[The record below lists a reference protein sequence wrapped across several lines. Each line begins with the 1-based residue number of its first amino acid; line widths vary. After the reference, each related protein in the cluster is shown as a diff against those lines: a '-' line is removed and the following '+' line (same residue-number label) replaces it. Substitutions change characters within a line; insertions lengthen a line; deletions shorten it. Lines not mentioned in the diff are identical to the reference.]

1 MVTPADSIDFDPA
14 LHEAL
19 IAAQRWLEEQQL
31 EDGSWA
37 GILESNACIEAEW
50 LLAFHLL
57 GYEFPDSGGLIRGI
71 LDRQR
76 QDGSWETYHDA
87 ADGDINATVEC
98 YAALRASGFDAA
110 DERLERARAWIV
122 GHGGL
127 SNTRVFTRYWLAM
140 LGEWPW
146 EQTPNLPPEVIHI
159 PSWFPVNIYSLACWA
174 RATLVPLCVLSAR
187 RFAKP
192 LPEDRRLDELFPDG
206 RQAMDYRLPK
216 RTGIFSWGRFF
227 LVADR
232 VLNIYQRLG
241 ITLGRASSIQRCLEW
256 IVQHQDADG
265 AWGGIQPP
273 WIYGLLALHAEG
285 YPLTQPTM
293 QKGLAALDTHWSYKR
308 GNGTRI
314 QASESSVWDTIL
326 SLLAMLD
333 SGRDY
338 SDSASIQRAVSWVL
352 DQQVLVPGDWS
363 VNVKGVQPGGWAFER
378 ANVHYPDVDD
388 TAVALLVLAR
398 LRGQFED
405 PERLDRAIERGADWM
420 IGMQSSNGGWAAFDK
435 DNDLDIITSIPFC
448 DFGEA
453 LDPPSADVT
462 AHALEALGA
471 LGRDSNDPVIKRGLR
486 FLYSEQ
492 EPSGSWF
499 GRWGVNH
506 IYGTA
511 AVLTALRAVGEDMNS
526 EPVRRAVVWLASLQN
541 RDGGWGE
548 SCASYMDTASMG
560 KGSSTASQT
569 GWALMA
575 LLAADCDAFQQHVRQ
590 GVKYLTSA
598 QSDGTWHEPEYTGT
612 GFPGYGVG
620 ARTNL
625 DKRDLEGRLGQ
636 GRELQRGF
644 MINYNMYRHY
654 FPLMALGRARDN
666 VLPGDDADVAG
677 RCKSS

>member
-1 MVTPADSIDFDPA
+1 MVTPADSIDFDPP
-14 LHEAL
+14 LHETL
-19 IAAQRWLEEQQL
+19 TAAQRWLEEQQL
-31 EDGSWA
+31 DDGSWA

-57 GYEFPDSGGLIRGI
+57 GYEFSDSGGLISGI

-76 QDGSWETYHDA
+76 QDGSWETYYGA
-87 ADGDINATVEC
+87 VDGDINATVEC
-98 YAALRASGFDAA
+98 YAALRSSGFDVA
-110 DERLERARAWIV
+110 DERLVRAREWIV

-127 SNTRVFTRYWLAM
+127 SKTRVFTRYWLAM

-146 EQTPNLPPEVIHI
+146 EKTPNLPPEVIRF
-159 PSWFPVNIYSLACWA
+159 PSWFSLNIYSLASWA
-174 RATLVPLCVLSAR
+174 RATVVPLCVLSAR

-206 RQAMDYRLPK
+206 RDAVNYGLPK
-216 RTGIFSWGRFF
+216 RTSIFSWGRFF
-227 LVADR
+227 LFADR
-232 VLNIYQRLG
+232 LLHIYQKLG
-241 ITLGRASSIQRCLEW
+241 ITPGRESSIWRCLEW
-256 IVQHQDADG
+256 IEQHQDADG

-273 WIYGLLALHAEG
+273 WIYGLLALHVEG
-285 YPLTQPTM
+285 NALTQPSVK
-293 QKGLAALDTHWSYKR
+293 KGLAALNTHWSYKR
-308 GNGTRI
+308 DNGSHI
-314 QASESSVWDTIL
+314 QASESPVWDTLL

-338 SDSASIQRAVSWVL
+338 SDSVSMQRAVSWVL
-352 DQQVLVPGDWS
+352 DHQILVPGDWS
-363 VNVKGVQPGGWAFER
+363 VNAKGVRPGGWAFER
-378 ANVHYPDVDD
+378 ANIHYPDVDD
-388 TAVALLVLAR
+388 TAVALLLLAR
-398 LRGQFED
+398 LKGSFED
-405 PERLDRAIERGADWM
+405 PDRLDPAIERGTEWM

-435 DNDLDIITSIPFC
+435 DNNRKIITNVPFC

-471 LGRDSNDPVIKRGLR
+471 LGWNSDDPVVKRGLR
-486 FLYSEQ
+486 YLYAEQ

-526 EPVRRAVVWLASLQN
+526 EPVRRAAVWLALLQN
-541 RDGGWGE
+541 GDGGWGE
-548 SCASYMDTASMG
+548 SCASYMDSSSMG

-575 LLAADCDAFQQHVRQ
+575 LLATDCDEYQQHVRR
-590 GVKYLTSA
+590 GVHYLTST
-598 QSDGTWHEPEYTGT
+598 QRDGTWHEPEYTGT

-620 ARTNL
+620 ARTSL
-625 DKRDLEGRLGQ
+625 DRQDLKRRLGQ

-654 FPLMALGRARDN
+654 FPLMALGRARD
-666 VLPGDDADVAG
+666 
-677 RCKSS
+677 SI

>member
-1 MVTPADSIDFDPA
+1 MVTPADSIDFDPP
-14 LHEAL
+14 LHETL
-19 IAAQRWLEEQQL
+19 TAAQRWLEEQQL
-31 EDGSWA
+31 DDGSWA

-57 GYEFPDSGGLIRGI
+57 GYEFPDSSDLISGI

-76 QDGSWETYHDA
+76 QDGSWETYYGA
-87 ADGDINATVEC
+87 VDGDINATVEC

-110 DERLERARAWIV
+110 DERLVRAREWIV

-127 SNTRVFTRYWLAM
+127 SKTRVFTRYWLAM

-146 EQTPNLPPEVIHI
+146 GKTPNLPPEVIRF
-159 PSWFPVNIYSLACWA
+159 PSWFSLNIYSLASWA
-174 RATLVPLCVLSAR
+174 RATVVPLCVLSAR

-206 RQAMDYRLPK
+206 RDAVNYGLPK
-216 RTGIFSWGRFF
+216 RTSIFSWGRFF
-227 LVADR
+227 LFADR
-232 VLNIYQRLG
+232 LLHIYQKLG
-241 ITLGRASSIQRCLEW
+241 ITPGRESSIRRCLEW
-256 IVQHQDADG
+256 IEQHQDADG

-273 WIYGLLALHAEG
+273 WIYGLLALHVEG
-285 YPLTQPTM
+285 NALTQPSV
-293 QKGLAALDTHWSYKR
+293 QKGLAALNTHWSYKR
-308 GNGTRI
+308 DNGTHI
-314 QASESSVWDTIL
+314 QASESPVWDTLL

-338 SDSASIQRAVSWVL
+338 SDSVSMQRAVSWVL
-352 DQQVLVPGDWS
+352 DQQILVPGDWS
-363 VNVKGVQPGGWAFER
+363 VNAKGVRPGGWAFER
-378 ANVHYPDVDD
+378 ANIHYPDVDD
-388 TAVALLVLAR
+388 TAVALLLLAR
-398 LRGQFED
+398 LKGSFED
-405 PERLDRAIERGADWM
+405 PERLDRAIERGTEWM

-435 DNDLDIITSIPFC
+435 DNNRKIITNVPFC

-471 LGRDSNDPVIKRGLR
+471 LGWNSDDPVVKRGLR
-486 FLYSEQ
+486 FLYAEQ

-526 EPVRRAVVWLASLQN
+526 EPVRRAAVWLALLQN
-541 RDGGWGE
+541 GDGGWGE
-548 SCASYMDTASMG
+548 SCASYMDSSSMG

-575 LLAADCDAFQQHVRQ
+575 LLATDCDEYQQHVRR
-590 GVKYLTSA
+590 GVHYLTST
-598 QSDGTWHEPEYTGT
+598 QRDGTWHEPEYTGT

-620 ARTNL
+620 ARTSL
-625 DKRDLEGRLGQ
+625 DRQDLKRRLGQ

-654 FPLMALGRARDN
+654 FPLMALGRARDSIW
-666 VLPGDDADVAG
+666 PGG
-677 RCKSS
+677 

>member
-1 MVTPADSIDFDPA
+1 MVTPADSIDFDPP
-14 LHEAL
+14 LHETL
-19 IAAQRWLEEQQL
+19 TAAQRWLEEQQL
-31 EDGSWA
+31 DDGSWA

-57 GYEFPDSGGLIRGI
+57 GYEFPDSGGLISGI

-76 QDGSWETYHDA
+76 QDGSWETYYGA
-87 ADGDINATVEC
+87 VDGDINATVEC
-98 YAALRASGFDAA
+98 YAALRSSGFDVA
-110 DERLERARAWIV
+110 DERLVRAREWIV

-127 SNTRVFTRYWLAM
+127 SKTRVFTRYWLAM

-146 EQTPNLPPEVIHI
+146 EKTPNLPPEVIRF
-159 PSWFPVNIYSLACWA
+159 PSWFSLNIYSLASWA
-174 RATLVPLCVLSAR
+174 RATVVPLCVLSAR

-192 LPEDRRLDELFPDG
+192 LPEGRRLDELFPDG
-206 RQAMDYRLPK
+206 RDAVNYSLPK
-216 RTGIFSWGRFF
+216 RTSIFSWGRFF
-227 LVADR
+227 LFADR
-232 VLNIYQRLG
+232 LLHIYQKLG
-241 ITLGRASSIQRCLEW
+241 ITPWRESSIRRCLEW
-256 IVQHQDADG
+256 IEQHQDADG

-273 WIYGLLALHAEG
+273 WIYGLLALHVEG
-285 YPLTQPTM
+285 NALTQPSVK
-293 QKGLAALDTHWSYKR
+293 KGLAALNTHWSYKCD
-308 GNGTRI
+308 NGARI
-314 QASESSVWDTIL
+314 QASESPVWDTLL

-338 SDSASIQRAVSWVL
+338 SDSVSMQRAVSWVL
-352 DQQVLVPGDWS
+352 DQQILVPGDWS
-363 VNVKGVQPGGWAFER
+363 VNAKGVRPGGWAFER
-378 ANVHYPDVDD
+378 ANIHYPDVDD
-388 TAVALLVLAR
+388 TAVALLLLAR
-398 LRGQFED
+398 LKGSFED
-405 PERLDRAIERGADWM
+405 PERLDRAIERGTEWM

-435 DNDLDIITSIPFC
+435 DNNRKIITNVPFC

-471 LGRDSNDPVIKRGLR
+471 LGWNSDDPVVKRGLR
-486 FLYSEQ
+486 YLYAEQ

-526 EPVRRAVVWLASLQN
+526 ESVRRAAVWLALLQN
-541 RDGGWGE
+541 GDGGWGE
-548 SCASYMDTASMG
+548 SCASYMDSSSMG

-575 LLAADCDAFQQHVRQ
+575 LLATDCDEYQQHVRR
-590 GVKYLTSA
+590 GVHYLTST
-598 QSDGTWHEPEYTGT
+598 QRDGTWHEPEYTGT

-620 ARTNL
+620 ARTSL
-625 DKRDLEGRLGQ
+625 DRQDLKRRLGQ

-654 FPLMALGRARDN
+654 FPLMALGRARDSIW
-666 VLPGDDADVAG
+666 PGG
-677 RCKSS
+677 

>member
-1 MVTPADSIDFDPA
+1 MVTPADSIDFDPP
-14 LHEAL
+14 LHETL
-19 IAAQRWLEEQQL
+19 TAAQRWLEEQQL
-31 EDGSWA
+31 DDGSWA

-57 GYEFPDSGGLIRGI
+57 GYEFPDSSGLISGI

-76 QDGSWETYHDA
+76 QDGSWETYYGA
-87 ADGDINATVEC
+87 VDGDINATVEC
-98 YAALRASGFDAA
+98 YAALRSSGFDVA
-110 DERLERARAWIV
+110 DERLVRAREWIV

-127 SNTRVFTRYWLAM
+127 SKTRVFTRYWLAM

-146 EQTPNLPPEVIHI
+146 EKTPNLPPEVIRF
-159 PSWFPVNIYSLACWA
+159 PSWFSLNIYSLASWA
-174 RATLVPLCVLSAR
+174 RATVVPLCVLSAR

-192 LPEDRRLDELFPDG
+192 LPEDRRLNELFPDG
-206 RQAMDYRLPK
+206 RDAVNYGLPK
-216 RTGIFSWGRFF
+216 RTSIFSWGRFF
-227 LVADR
+227 LFADR
-232 VLNIYQRLG
+232 LLHIYQKLG
-241 ITLGRASSIQRCLEW
+241 ITPGRESSIRRCLEW
-256 IVQHQDADG
+256 IEQHQDADG

-273 WIYGLLALHAEG
+273 WIYGLLALHVEG
-285 YPLTQPTM
+285 NALTQPSVK
-293 QKGLAALDTHWSYKR
+293 KGLAALNTHWSYKR
-308 GNGTRI
+308 DNGTHI
-314 QASESSVWDTIL
+314 QASESPVWDTLL

-333 SGRDY
+333 SGREY
-338 SDSASIQRAVSWVL
+338 SDSVSMQRAVSWVL
-352 DQQVLVPGDWS
+352 DQQILVPGDWS
-363 VNVKGVQPGGWAFER
+363 VNAKGVRPGGWAFER
-378 ANVHYPDVDD
+378 ANIHYPDVDD

-398 LRGQFED
+398 LKGSFED
-405 PERLDRAIERGADWM
+405 PERLDRAIERGTEWM

-435 DNDLDIITSIPFC
+435 DNNRKIITNVPFC

-471 LGRDSNDPVIKRGLR
+471 LGWNSDDPVVKRGLR
-486 FLYSEQ
+486 YLYAEQ

-526 EPVRRAVVWLASLQN
+526 ESVRRAAVWLALLQN
-541 RDGGWGE
+541 GDGGWGE
-548 SCASYMDTASMG
+548 SCASYMDSSSMG

-575 LLAADCDAFQQHVRQ
+575 LLATDCDEYQQHVRR
-590 GVKYLTSA
+590 GVHYLTST
-598 QSDGTWHEPEYTGT
+598 QRDGTWHEPEYTGT

-620 ARTNL
+620 ARTSL
-625 DKRDLEGRLGQ
+625 DRQDLKRRLGQ

-654 FPLMALGRARDN
+654 FPLMALGRARDSIW
-666 VLPGDDADVAG
+666 PGG
-677 RCKSS
+677 

>member
-1 MVTPADSIDFDPA
+1 MVTPADSIDFDPP
-14 LHEAL
+14 LHETL
-19 IAAQRWLEEQQL
+19 TAAQRWLEEQQL
-31 EDGSWA
+31 DDGSWA

-57 GYEFPDSGGLIRGI
+57 GYEFPDSGGLISGI

-76 QDGSWETYHDA
+76 QDGSWETYYGA
-87 ADGDINATVEC
+87 VDGDINATVEC
-98 YAALRASGFDAA
+98 YAALRSSGFDVA
-110 DERLERARAWIV
+110 DERLVRAREWIV

-127 SNTRVFTRYWLAM
+127 SKTRVFTRYWLAM

-146 EQTPNLPPEVIHI
+146 EKTPNLPPEVIRF
-159 PSWFPVNIYSLACWA
+159 PSWFSLNIYSLASWA
-174 RATLVPLCVLSAR
+174 RATVVPLCVLSAR

-206 RQAMDYRLPK
+206 RDAVNYGLPK
-216 RTGIFSWGRFF
+216 RTSIFSWGRFF
-227 LVADR
+227 LFADR
-232 VLNIYQRLG
+232 LLHIYQKLG
-241 ITLGRASSIQRCLEW
+241 ITPGRESSIWRCLEW
-256 IVQHQDADG
+256 IEQHQDADG

-273 WIYGLLALHAEG
+273 WIYGLLALHVEG
-285 YPLTQPTM
+285 NALTQPSVK
-293 QKGLAALDTHWSYKR
+293 KGLAALNTHWSYKR
-308 GNGTRI
+308 DNGAHI
-314 QASESSVWDTIL
+314 QASESPVWDTLL

-338 SDSASIQRAVSWVL
+338 SDSVSMQRAVSWVL
-352 DQQVLVPGDWS
+352 DHQILVPGDWS
-363 VNVKGVQPGGWAFER
+363 VNAKGVRPGGWAFER
-378 ANVHYPDVDD
+378 ANIHYPDVDD
-388 TAVALLVLAR
+388 TAVALLLLAR
-398 LRGQFED
+398 LKGSFED
-405 PERLDRAIERGADWM
+405 PDRLDPAIERGTEWM

-435 DNDLDIITSIPFC
+435 DNNRKIITNVPFC

-471 LGRDSNDPVIKRGLR
+471 LGWNSDDPVVKRGLR
-486 FLYSEQ
+486 YLYAEQ

-526 EPVRRAVVWLASLQN
+526 EPVRRAAVWLALLQN
-541 RDGGWGE
+541 GDGGWGE
-548 SCASYMDTASMG
+548 SCASYMDSSSMG

-575 LLAADCDAFQQHVRQ
+575 LLATDCDEYQQHVRR
-590 GVKYLTSA
+590 GVHYLTST
-598 QSDGTWHEPEYTGT
+598 QRDGTWHEPEYTGT

-620 ARTNL
+620 ARTSL
-625 DKRDLEGRLGQ
+625 DRQDLKRRLGQ

-654 FPLMALGRARDN
+654 FPLMALGRARD
-666 VLPGDDADVAG
+666 
-677 RCKSS
+677 SI